1 MATMMPHTKASAPA
15 PVPTPTPTPTPQTA
29 NPPGS
34 VSLAQGPAGTLVVTW
49 ANPAVDGTHAAATG
63 FNLQFSLSGAGAWTT
78 VSGVASPY
86 SLAGLAVGTS
96 YDVQLQSTNAA
107 GVSAWSAISTPVTVT
122 AAPNAPGSVSLANGN
137 GSDLVVAW
145 TAPAIDAT
153 HGAATGFN
161 LHYSPTGAGNWTLVS
176 GVSSPYDLS
185 GLPGQARIDVQLQGT
200 NAAGSSV
207 WSATSTL
214 TTGVAGPQAPN
225 APAIT
230 SVVAPADGTVGKLV
244 VTWTAPAADNTHGA
258 ATGYNIRTSPSGAN
272 TWTVVT
278 GVTSPYTL
286 TGLTGGAAID
296 VEVQATNAATA
307 GAWSAATTVTSY
319 SSTISLA
326 SPSTSTSIAHN
337 TATVPAPAT
346 QAVVSGLPTTIQA
359 QWSTSATTVPTA
371 WQASSGAYNTY
382 QAVWYLALT
391 TTTNTP
397 GSAYIWVQALN
408 SSNQVIGELVSGPY
422 TIT

>member
-1 MATMMPHTKASAPA
+1 MMPHKTASTPT

-29 NPPGS
+29 NPPGG
-34 VSLAQGPAGTLVVTW
+34 VSLAHGPAGSLVVTW
-49 ANPAVDGTHAAATG
+49 TNPGVDATHDAATG
-63 FNLQFSLSGAGAWTT
+63 FNLQFSVSGAEAWTM
-78 VSGVASPY
+78 VPGVASPY
-86 SLAGLAVGTS
+86 TLTALAVGTA

-107 GVSAWSAISTPVTVT
+107 GVSTWSAISTLVNVT
-122 AAPNAPGSVSLANGN
+122 AAPNAPGSVSLANGS
-137 GSDLVVAW
+137 GSDLAVAW

-161 LHYSPTGAGNWTLVS
+161 LQYSPAGAGNWTLVS

-185 GLPGQARIDVQLQGT
+185 GLPGHAGIDVQLQGT
-200 NAAGSSV
+200 NAAGNSV

-214 TTGVAGPQAPN
+214 ITGVAGPQAPN
-225 APAIT
+225 APVIT
-230 SVVAPADGTVGKLV
+230 SVVAPPDGTAGKLV
-244 VTWTAPAADNTHGA
+244 VTWTAPTADSTHGA

-272 TWTVVT
+272 TWMMVT

-296 VEVQATNAATA
+296 VEVQATNAATTA
-307 GAWSAATTVTSY
+307 GAWSAATTVTPY
-319 SSTISLA
+319 SSTIALA

-337 TATVPAPAT
+337 TTTIPAPAT
-346 QAVVSGLPTTIQA
+346 QAVVSGSPTTIQA

-371 WQASSGAYNTY
+371 WQASGGAYNTY

-391 TTTNTP
+391 TTTNAP

-408 SSNQVIGELVSGPY
+408 ASNQVIGELVSGPY